1 MLALRGRQPC
11 RAIERLRNVN
21 TSDRI
26 NIGLTLSGGGARGAA
41 HVGILRALLEN
52 DIVPNRIVGVSAG
65 AIVGTLYSAGLN
77 PDEMMSAVAETS
89 LVKLVRFG
97 IPTTGLTKLDY
108 LRERILEVIPDDS
121 FDGLRYP
128 LHIGITNLNSGQL
141 ELRNSGSI
149 SDILAASCSIPFVFK
164 PVLVDG
170 SHCVDGGVICN
181 MPVTPLLND
190 ADFIIGCNLMP
201 YGMLPPAD
209 TGTVINIVWRCF
221 DLGIMSNMLPS
232 LDLCDVVIEPALLNS
247 FNIFSIN
254 RLTELHDLGYE
265 HTLTRIPAIKK
276 SLRYKTELLQ
286 QL

>member
-1 MLALRGRQPC
+1 MNKDNPIR
-11 RAIERLRNVN
+11 
-21 TSDRI
+21 
-26 NIGLTLSGGGARGAA
+26 IGLTLSGGGARGAA
-41 HVGILRALLEN
+41 HVGVLRALLEN

-65 AIVGTLYSAGLN
+65 AIVGTLYAAGLD
-77 PDEMMSAVAETS
+77 PDEMMKAVAATS

-108 LRERILEVIPDDS
+108 LAERILEVLPNDS
-121 FDGLRYP
+121 FDDLRFP

-170 SHCVDGGVICN
+170 NHCVDGGVICN

-190 ADFIIGCNLMP
+190 ADFIIGSNLMP

-221 DLGIMSNMLPS
+221 DLGIMSNTLPS
-232 LDLCDVVIEPALLNS
+232 LDLCDIVIEPSLLNS

-254 RLTELHDLGYE
+254 RLTELHDVGYE
-265 HTLTRIPAIKK
+265 HTLSRIPAIKK
-276 SLRYKTELLQ
+276 TLALKKDLLR